1 MAVRLYAGSE
11 SEELV
16 LMYNCTEFEF
26 MHCARNC
33 FVSFYKM
40 SLKLI
45 EKDGI

>member
-1 MAVRLYAGSE
+1 MAVRVYAGSE

-16 LMYNCTEFEF
+16 LMYNSTEFEF

-40 SLKLI
+40 SLKHI
-45 EKDGI
+45 DKDSI